1 MTSAVGA
8 PQIGATEGDEGL
20 GSVITAV
27 PSTAWRRPASPKLTM
42 SQEVLAMFVGCRAH
56 LHDAFGD
63 AEGELTEV
71 PGRWSGIEG

>member
-1 MTSAVGA
+1 VTSAVGA

-42 SQEVLAMFVGCRAH
+42 SQEVLAMFGSLPVH
-56 LHDAFGD
+56 
-63 AEGELTEV
+63 
-71 PGRWSGIEG
+71 